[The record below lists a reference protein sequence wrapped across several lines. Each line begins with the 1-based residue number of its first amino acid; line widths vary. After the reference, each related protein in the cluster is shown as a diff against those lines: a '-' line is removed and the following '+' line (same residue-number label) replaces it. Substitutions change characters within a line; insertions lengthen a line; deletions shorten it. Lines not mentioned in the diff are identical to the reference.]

1 MKRLI
6 PILISLAVALSAFN
20 VGQARAKKSGGAAI
34 AQRNNA
40 ALKFVRR
47 QIVESNRRLRYT
59 IKARYPQAVGQD
71 ARLLKLNQT
80 LRNVAVKDVAG
91 FKKDFEAPEQR
102 METSGSSYD
111 LEYAIELATNDL
123 VSITFYVDTYY
134 EGAAHPMHVSFT
146 FNYDLNSGREL
157 KLADLFK
164 PNSDYLKPISDYAI
178 KSVKKEL
185 GPESDSEWIETGAGA
200 KQENYKSWA
209 ITRRGLKVTFDPYQV
224 ASYAEGPHEVV
235 VPFSVLKNVIDSDSP
250 LTRITG
256 RK

>member
-1 MKRLI
+1 MKRLF
-6 PILISLAVALSAFN
+6 PILISMALVFSVFN
-20 VGQARAKKSGGAAI
+20 IGDAKAAKHAGATLTQRGGAAV
-34 AQRNNA
+34 R
-40 ALKFVRR
+40 FVRR
-47 QIVESNRRLRYT
+47 QIVEANRKLRYT
-59 IKARYPQAVGQD
+59 IKARYPQAVGGD
-71 ARLLKLNQT
+71 ARLVKLNQEIKRLT
-80 LRNVAVKDVAG
+80 LKGIAD
-91 FKKDFEAPEQR
+91 FKKDFAAPEER
-102 METSGSSYD
+102 MGTTGSSYES
-111 LEYAIELATNDL
+111 EYAIELATNDL
-123 VSITFYVDTYY
+123 VSITFYENTFY
-134 EGAAHPMHVSFT
+134 EGAAHGNHGSLT

-164 PNSDYLKPISDYAI
+164 PNSNYLKAISDYAI
-178 KSVKKEL
+178 KSLKKEL